1 MSKLINK
8 NIKAY
13 YLLFSPI
20 LINFIFNLINKDI
33 SLFGYNY
40 LNLISTIFL
49 FLFLFSIGRWID
61 HTINLGSISL
71 GIIVYFFSFYLIDI
85 IILFFNQTLDFGQIF
100 IITNILWALFLAAKG
115 RNMISLVLTAL
126 SYASLNL
133 FNRVYFYKFDIN
145 TQLIDDVAAVHFPQ
159 AKNIYENSYY
169 FSINNPIFEG
179 YPQFLSYISS
189 LMYKVSFN
197 FETYDFLSPTANIFY
212 FLSILFF
219 FELNINI
226 KLRNLLIFVFSV
238 LILNSPWLQFLFFNS
253 LMGEACGSY
262 FFVVILYNLFRH
274 KENKIISNNLI
285 FFLFGMLFFTK
296 QFFSTLVI
304 ILSFLLMFNK
314 DTRKYALFGFSGILL
329 RKIKYKFIF
338 PNLNED
344 HHLDQIDLLDT
355 FKDLLTFSDLKLT
368 NIIKI
373 SQNFFIDK
381 PTSYIFLLLFFII
394 LFSIYKKVNFSFEVS
409 IYLFTIFANSMLVF
423 LLYISAWKDMELESP
438 VRFLLNLL
446 PLVLVTI
453 FILLE
458 ENNKQHIDTY

>member
-20 LINFIFNLINKDI
+20 LINFIFNLINKEI

-85 IILFFNQTLDFGQIF
+85 IILFFNQTLDFGEIF

-126 SYASLNL
+126 SYVSLNL
-133 FNRVYFYKFDIN
+133 FNKVYFYKFDIN

-159 AKNIYENSYY
+159 SKNIYENSYY

-189 LMYKVSFN
+189 LMYKISFN
-197 FETYDFLSPTANIFY
+197 FETYDFLPPTVNVFY

-226 KLRNLLIFVFSV
+226 KLRNLLILVFTI

-262 FFVVILYNLFRH
+262 FFVVILYNLFRY

-304 ILSFLLMFNK
+304 ILSFLLIFNK
-314 DTRKYALFGFSGILL
+314 DIRKYALFGFSGILL

-355 FKDLLTFSDLKLT
+355 VKDLLTFSDLKLT
-368 NIIKI
+368 NIVKI
-373 SQNFFIDK
+373 SKNFFIDK

-394 LFSIYKKVNFSFEVS
+394 LFSIYKKVNFSFEVL

-423 LLYISAWKDMELESP
+423 LLYISAWKNMELESP

-446 PLVLVTI
+446 HLVLVTI

-458 ENNKQHIDTY
+458 QNNKQDIDTY

>member
-85 IILFFNQTLDFGQIF
+85 IILFFNQTLDFGEIF

-126 SYASLNL
+126 SYVSLNL
-133 FNRVYFYKFDIN
+133 FNKVYFYKFDIN

-189 LMYKVSFN
+189 LMYKISFN
-197 FETYDFLSPTANIFY
+197 FETYDFLPPTVNVFY

-226 KLRNLLIFVFSV
+226 KLRNLLILVFTI

-262 FFVVILYNLFRH
+262 FFVVILYNLFRY

-304 ILSFLLMFNK
+304 ILSFLLIFNK
-314 DTRKYALFGFSGILL
+314 DIRKYALFGFSGILL

-355 FKDLLTFSDLKLT
+355 VKDLLTFSDLKLT
-368 NIIKI
+368 NIVKI
-373 SQNFFIDK
+373 SKNFFIDK

-423 LLYISAWKDMELESP
+423 LLYISAWKNMELESP

-446 PLVLVTI
+446 HLVLVTI

-458 ENNKQHIDTY
+458 QNNKQDIDTY